1 MSKWIIKKDACGRN
15 YTVCPNCNT
24 SIEWRDRRGVLLK
37 VDMETANFC
46 PNCGADM
53 REPDTP
59 CGGCNRED
67 KENCSY
73 CPKMERRE
81 E

>member
-24 SIEWRDRRGVLLK
+24 SIEWRDRRGVLLR
-37 VDMETANFC
+37 VDMQTANFC

-53 REPDTP
+53 R
-59 CGGCNRED
+59 GGCD
-67 KENCSY
+67 
-73 CPKMERRE
+73 RE
-81 E
+81 EEENWYDYRDDERFERWTI

>member
-24 SIEWRDRRGVLLK
+24 SIEWRDRRGVLLR
-37 VDMETANFC
+37 VDMQTANFC

-53 REPDTP
+53 RESGECD
-59 CGGCNRED
+59 
-67 KENCSY
+67 
-73 CPKMERRE
+73 RE
-81 E
+81 EEENWYDYRDEERFERWTS